1 MFATIATIANNSEI
15 INNTLRMECVT
26 LRLFGLTTKV
36 LINDIV
42 AFVIGLIISIII
54 AEMMADYM
62 IENIE
67 NAKREAMQKKK
78 NAEYL
83 KHRKETQGL
92 KKVPSQTIIQCDKCF
107 NEYKEE
113 EIKTQKIIGHIYQQY
128 CTYCINK

>member
-1 MFATIATIANNSEI
+1 MFATIANNSEI

-42 AFVIGLIISIII
+42 AFIIGLIISIII

-62 IENIE
+62 IANIE
-67 NAKREAMQKKK
+67 NAKREVMQKKK
-78 NAEYL
+78 HAEYL

-107 NEYKEE
+107 NEYTEK
-113 EIKTQKIIGHIYQQY
+113 EIKAQKIIGHIFQQY